1 MLVTTYKLRVRYAET
16 DKMGYAYYGV
26 YSTYLEI
33 ARVEALRSIG
43 VSYADMEAGG
53 IMLPVRDVQ
62 IRYRRPLR
70 YDELFTVTTTVSS
83 LPEGSRLHFSYQIH
97 NEAGELCTEAQTTLV
112 FADTQT
118 GRPVP
123 PPPAFTSSLA
133 PYVTE

>member
-62 IRYRRPLR
+62 IRYRRPLK
-70 YDELFTVTTTVSS
+70 YDELFTVTTTVAS

-118 GRPVP
+118 GRPIEP
-123 PPPAFTSSLA
+123 PSEFVDLLA
-133 PYVTE
+133 PLFRE

>member
-1 MLVTTYKLRVRYAET
+1 MLVSTYKLRVRYAET

-53 IMLPVRDVQ
+53 I
-62 IRYRRPLR
+62 IRYRRPLK
-70 YDELFTVTTTVSS
+70 YDELFTVTTTVAS

-118 GRPVP
+118 GRPIAP
-123 PPPAFTSSLA
+123 PSEFVDLLA
-133 PYVTE
+133 PLFRE

>member
-26 YSTYLEI
+26 YSTYFEI
-33 ARVEALRSIG
+33 DRVEALRSIG
-43 VSYADMEAGG
+43 LSYAEMEAGG

-62 IRYRRPLR
+62 IRYRRPLK
-70 YDELFTVTTTVSS
+70 YDEVFTVTTTIAS

-118 GRPVP
+118 GRPIAP
-123 PPPAFTSSLA
+123 PSEFVDLLA
-133 PYVTE
+133 PLVRE

>member
-62 IRYRRPLR
+62 IRYRRPLK
-70 YDELFTVTTTVSS
+70 YDELFTVTTIVAS

-118 GRPVP
+118 GRPIAP
-123 PPPAFTSSLA
+123 PSEFVDLLA
-133 PYVTE
+133 PLVRE

>member
-26 YSTYLEI
+26 YSTYFEI

-43 VSYADMEAGG
+43 LSYAEMEAGG

-62 IRYRRPLR
+62 IRYRRPLK
-70 YDELFTVTTTVSS
+70 YDEVFTVATTIAS

-118 GRPVP
+118 GRPIAP
-123 PPPAFTSSLA
+123 PSEFVDLLA
-133 PYVTE
+133 PLVRE

>member
-43 VSYADMEAGG
+43 VSYAAMESAGT
-53 IMLPVRDVQ
+53 MLPVRDVQ
-62 IRYRRPLR
+62 LRYRRPLK
-70 YDELFTVTTTVSS
+70 YDEEFTVTTTVATR
-83 LPEGSRLHFSYQIH
+83 PQGSRLHFSYQIH
-97 NEAGELCTEAQTTLV
+97 NEAGELCTEAETTLV

-118 GRPVP
+118 GRPIP
-123 PPPAFTSSLA
+123 PPPAFLASLA
-133 PYVTE
+133 PFIAE